1 MITIYSEKHRLHA
14 PKGEIYGGELVTP
27 FESPFRAELILEAV
41 RDAGLGP
48 VIEPKS
54 FDLDA
59 VLAVFLF
66 AALIFASP
74 VLYLWSGAGAP
85 WYAPYVLWLLVIGL
99 TAWAWRQRAQRD

>member
-1 MITIYSEKHRLHA
+1 MPGRKPRIRY
-14 PKGEIYGGELVTP
+14 
-27 FESPFRAELILEAV
+27 
-41 RDAGLGP
+41 
-48 VIEPKS
+48 
-54 FDLDA
+54 LDA
-59 VLAVFLF
+59 VLAVFLL